1 MGDDKIQELLLQLV
15 QDMSFLKAKL
25 SNIEEQKLSSRIDNL
40 EAQNREHERTIRSL
54 EKRNDSMEEFI
65 RNNMNDSR
73 KQQISVFISIGLAVF
88 SAVLSLIINL
98 LYGEDKMAIKIQLI
112 IDEYKEELAKLMNE
126 NILLRAQV
134 KQLQNDLEEFKKL
147 LQNMHIEI

>member
-73 KQQISVFISIGLAVF
+73 KQQISVFISLGLAVF
-88 SAVLSLIINL
+88 SAVLSLIVNL
-98 LYGEDKMAIKIQLI
+98 L
-112 IDEYKEELAKLMNE
+112 
-126 NILLRAQV
+126 
-134 KQLQNDLEEFKKL
+134 
-147 LQNMHIEI
+147 

>member
-40 EAQNREHERTIRSL
+40 EAQNREHERIIRSL

-88 SAVLSLIINL
+88 SAILSLIINL
-98 LYGEDKMAIKIQLI
+98 I
-112 IDEYKEELAKLMNE
+112 
-126 NILLRAQV
+126 
-134 KQLQNDLEEFKKL
+134 
-147 LQNMHIEI
+147 

>member
-40 EAQNREHERTIRSL
+40 EAQNREYERAIRSL

-73 KQQISVFISIGLAVF
+73 KQQISVFISLGLAVF

-98 LYGEDKMAIKIQLI
+98 L
-112 IDEYKEELAKLMNE
+112 
-126 NILLRAQV
+126 
-134 KQLQNDLEEFKKL
+134 
-147 LQNMHIEI
+147 

>member
-25 SNIEEQKLSSRIDNL
+25 SNIEEQKLSPRIDNL

-73 KQQISVFISIGLAVF
+73 KQQISVFISLGLAIF

-98 LYGEDKMAIKIQLI
+98 L
-112 IDEYKEELAKLMNE
+112 
-126 NILLRAQV
+126 
-134 KQLQNDLEEFKKL
+134 
-147 LQNMHIEI
+147 

>member
-1 MGDDKIQELLLQLV
+1 MGEDKIQELLLQLV

-54 EKRNDSMEEFI
+54 EKRNDTMEEFV
-65 RNNMNDSR
+65 RSNMQDSR
-73 KQQISVFISIGLAVF
+73 KQQISVFVSIGLAVF

-98 LYGEDKMAIKIQLI
+98 
-112 IDEYKEELAKLMNE
+112 
-126 NILLRAQV
+126 
-134 KQLQNDLEEFKKL
+134 F
-147 LQNMHIEI
+147 